1 MHFIK
6 MHGIGNDYVYVDRF
20 LYDAPKD
27 VDAAAVK
34 VSDRHTGIGSDGL
47 ILIEPSEVADC
58 RMNMRNADGSVS
70 KMCGNAMRC
79 IGKYMLERH
88 PERCH
93 GDVVRIETLG
103 GIKAVQAV
111 ERDENGAVTLLRVD
125 MEAPGFAAESIP
137 VLADDPQDVPL
148 RIGDKPARGVCV
160 SMGNPHVV
168 FLVDEDPMGLE
179 PFDVEPIRALC
190 GQINVPYT
198 VLDTEIAHIIFDVR
212 KESNPCALCAKMRR
226 GALNDAAVAA
236 GCNKVALGH
245 HREDAIETL
254 LMSLIFEGR
263 LHTFHPNTYLSR
275 RNITVIRPMVYVPE
289 KHVIHMVR
297 TLDLPVVKNPC
308 PADGNSKREE
318 IKELIASLCKTYPH
332 LKDYM
337 LSALQNTAQYGLWDQ
352 KQAGGAPAVPP
363 QQPDKEE

>member
-1 MHFIK
+1 MKTVLGCIRK
-6 MHGIGNDYVYVDRF
+6 
-20 LYDAPKD
+20 
-27 VDAAAVK
+27 
-34 VSDRHTGIGSDGL
+34 
-47 ILIEPSEVADC
+47 ADTDFG
-58 RMNMRNADGSVS
+58 M
-70 KMCGNAMRC
+70 
-79 IGKYMLERH
+79 I
-88 PERCH
+88 
-93 GDVVRIETLG
+93 
-103 GIKAVQAV
+103 
-111 ERDENGAVTLLRVD
+111 
-125 MEAPGFAAESIP
+125 APG
-137 VLADDPQDVPL
+137 D
-148 RIGDKPARGVCV
+148 RIAVGV
-160 SMGNPHVV
+160 SGGKDSLLLLYALSLYRK
-168 FLVDEDPMGLE
+168 FSGKDFTLQAITLKLGLE
-179 PFDVEPIRALC
+179 PFDVSGIEELC
-190 GQINVPYT
+190 RQIDVPYT
-198 VLDTEIAHIIFDVR
+198 VLDTEIAHVIFDIR

-226 GALNDAAVAA
+226 GALNDDAVAA